1 VTCLLY
7 DDTAVTGAST
17 LVVRAG
23 AAQSM
28 TAPLG
33 SELVANG
40 GFITDLSGWT
50 ISGTGTGWTWN
61 AGTAL
66 HAAGNTE
73 TLSQNITVAN
83 GTTYQVEFTLSG
95 ITAGGV
101 TVSIGAVTL
110 VCYPW
115 DISFSS
121 NGTWQRT
128 LVASGSGAQ
137 ALTFTPTNAFDGA
150 LDNVTVKAITGSI
163 PSLVQWVDNAGTVI
177 LEARGN
183 QALRNTSMGLNAL
196 GRNTTGSNNSA
207 QGVNALF
214 SNTTGYYNSAQGV
227 NALFSNTTGYYN
239 SAQGLQALFSNTTG
253 SNNSAQGVNALFS
266 NTTGYYNSAQ
276 GLQALFSNTT
286 GSNNSAQG
294 VNALF
299 SNTTGYYNSAQG
311 VQALF
316 SNTTGYYNSAQGVSA
331 LLYNTTGYYL
341 SALGVNAGVYIA
353 DGASPNQTSNT
364 SIYLGAQTKAFA
376 SGDSNEIVIGYNATG
391 AGTNTATLGNTSISQ
406 TKLRGRVFVGSETAQ
421 DAALSRTSIGL
432 IEVNSGTTGKWAG
445 FQAGSVTLQSLTT
458 PVGQTVTPTCGSG
471 CTQTWG
477 YKVAAR
483 DGSGKTTAVTGE
495 FTTVL
500 QNATLDATN
509 YNTLTCTAVPGAT
522 TYAFYRTTSGGT
534 PATLGLIGT
543 AATCSLVDNG
553 LVGDGSTP
561 PILNYT
567 GAVIVPTLT
576 PAAASDP
583 CDAGRMTWDA
593 SYVYV
598 CTASGAWKRAAI
610 ATW

>member
-1 VTCLLY
+1 LTAASVIPSVSAAGTLGPSKLSCTGSPVTCLLY

-115 DISFSS
+115 DISFSN

-196 GRNTTGSNNSA
+196 GRNTTGS
-207 QGVNALF
+207 
-214 SNTTGYYNSAQGV
+214 YNSAQGV
-227 NALFSNTTGYYN
+227 S
-239 SAQGLQALFSNTTG
+239 
-253 SNNSAQGVNALFS
+253 
-266 NTTGYYNSAQ
+266 
-276 GLQALFSNTT
+276 
-286 GSNNSAQG
+286 
-294 VNALF
+294 ALF

-311 VQALF
+311 VQTLYY
-316 SNTTGYYNSAQGVSA
+316 NTTGSNNSAQGVSA
-331 LLYNTTGYYL
+331 LYYNTTGYYL
-341 SALGVNAGVYIA
+341 SALGVDAGVYIA

-610 ATW
+610 AAW